1 MILFSNKQKYFKNSC
16 KKFVSL
22 KIICN
27 FTPEN
32 ETFFLT
38 LKFNIMKATNLHQ
51 LSRELRASLISEFN
65 FKDLSIKLESFNGT
79 GSMRIEIADRFNKRT
94 VINFIK
100 EKNLKFML
108 ENGKQKAF
116 KYIFVVNK

>member
-1 MILFSNKQKYFKNSC
+1 
-16 KKFVSL
+16 
-22 KIICN
+22 
-27 FTPEN
+27 
-32 ETFFLT
+32 
-38 LKFNIMKATNLHQ
+38 MKATNLQQ

-65 FKDLSIKLESFNGT
+65 FKDVSIKLESFNGT
-79 GSMRIEIADRFNKRT
+79 GSMRIEIEDRFNKRA

-100 EKNLKFML
+100 DKDFRFML

>member
-1 MILFSNKQKYFKNSC
+1 
-16 KKFVSL
+16 
-22 KIICN
+22 
-27 FTPEN
+27 
-32 ETFFLT
+32 
-38 LKFNIMKATNLHQ
+38 MKATNLHQ

-79 GSMRIEIADRFNKRT
+79 GSIHINIGDKFHKRT

>member
-1 MILFSNKQKYFKNSC
+1 
-16 KKFVSL
+16 
-22 KIICN
+22 
-27 FTPEN
+27 
-32 ETFFLT
+32 
-38 LKFNIMKATNLHQ
+38 MKATNLHQ

-65 FKDLSIKLESFNGT
+65 FKDLTVKVEVFSGRSGSININIGDKFH
-79 GSMRIEIADRFNKRT
+79 KRT
-94 VINFIK
+94 VMNFIK

>member
-1 MILFSNKQKYFKNSC
+1 
-16 KKFVSL
+16 
-22 KIICN
+22 
-27 FTPEN
+27 
-32 ETFFLT
+32 
-38 LKFNIMKATNLHQ
+38 MKATNLHQ

-65 FKDLSIKLESFNGT
+65 FKDLTVKVEVFSGRSGSININIGDK
-79 GSMRIEIADRFNKRT
+79 FNKRA

-116 KYIFVVNK
+116 KYIFVLNK

>member
-1 MILFSNKQKYFKNSC
+1 
-16 KKFVSL
+16 
-22 KIICN
+22 
-27 FTPEN
+27 
-32 ETFFLT
+32 
-38 LKFNIMKATNLHQ
+38 MKATNLLQ

-65 FKDLSIKLESFNGT
+65 FKDFTVKVEVFSGMSGSININIGDKFH
-79 GSMRIEIADRFNKRT
+79 KRT

-116 KYIFVVNK
+116 KYIFVLNK

>member
-1 MILFSNKQKYFKNSC
+1 
-16 KKFVSL
+16 
-22 KIICN
+22 
-27 FTPEN
+27 
-32 ETFFLT
+32 
-38 LKFNIMKATNLHQ
+38 MKATNLLQ

-65 FKDLSIKLESFNGT
+65 LKDFTVKLEVFNERI
-79 GSMRIEIADRFNKRT
+79 GSIHINIGDKFHKRT

-116 KYIFVVNK
+116 KYIFVLNK

>member
-1 MILFSNKQKYFKNSC
+1 
-16 KKFVSL
+16 
-22 KIICN
+22 
-27 FTPEN
+27 
-32 ETFFLT
+32 
-38 LKFNIMKATNLHQ
+38 MKATNLQQ

-79 GSMRIEIADRFNKRT
+79 GSMRIEIADRFNKRA

-116 KYIFVVNK
+116 KYIFVLNK

>member
-1 MILFSNKQKYFKNSC
+1 
-16 KKFVSL
+16 
-22 KIICN
+22 
-27 FTPEN
+27 
-32 ETFFLT
+32 
-38 LKFNIMKATNLHQ
+38 MKATNLHQ

-65 FKDLSIKLESFNGT
+65 FKDLTVKVEVFSGRSGSININIGDK
-79 GSMRIEIADRFNKRT
+79 FNKRT

-116 KYIFVVNK
+116 KYIFAVNK